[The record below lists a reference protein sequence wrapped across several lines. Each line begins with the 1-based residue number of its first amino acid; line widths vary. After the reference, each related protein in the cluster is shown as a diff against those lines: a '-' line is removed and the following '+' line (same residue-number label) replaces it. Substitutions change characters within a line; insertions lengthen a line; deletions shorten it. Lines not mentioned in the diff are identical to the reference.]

1 MVEYLGME
9 TYRSGHNELD
19 SKSSCRATGTWVR
32 IPPSPLFE
40 KACKTAANVDFT
52 GFFDVFHMVKN
63 AEIS

>member
-1 MVEYLGME
+1 MKNVDFMGFSEGY
-9 TYRSGHNELD
+9 
-19 SKSSCRATGTWVR
+19 AWVR